1 LREKRDFRDY
11 LLDILRYAEIGERI
25 TTGVDFE
32 TFCINEEKALS
43 AVQVLEIIGE
53 ASKVLPK
60 SLKDRYT
67 EVPWS
72 EMAATRDKLIHAYH
86 LVDLEV
92 VWRTLKEDIPPL
104 KKSMTRILDDIGKE
118 GFKP

>member
-1 LREKRDFRDY
+1 
-11 LLDILRYAEIGERI
+11 LRYAEIGERI

-32 TFCINEEKALS
+32 TFCSNEEKALS

-104 KKSMTRILDDIGKE
+104 KKSMTKILDDIWKE
-118 GFKP
+118 NLNPK